1 MDGVKLTD
9 EQVARLV
16 NGEDAV
22 TVDNEDFIV
31 EALAVE
37 VQQARQR
44 RCENCAH
51 ATPNPPQYVT
61 APWEALECRQHETR
75 MGDCWTVAVDY
86 FCADFVQKPDSTS

>member
-44 RCENCAH
+44 
-51 ATPNPPQYVT
+51 
-61 APWEALECRQHETR
+61 L
-75 MGDCWTVAVDY
+75 
-86 FCADFVQKPDSTS
+86 